1 MAMIRCSECGV
12 EISNKAPFCPK
23 CGLPNPQISTPIPAG
38 SSSTLFVVFWVSFM
52 LLAMGGG
59 VFWYLSVQQAE
70 AQAAAEQA
78 AEQARLE
85 AAEQARIAEEA
96 RAAQEAADRKAA
108 AEEQRRLIEEAA
120 RRAEQERRLEE
131 ERAIL
136 AEKQSIAANPGPV
149 LQVVEWE
156 YYDDGF
162 INHYREIKALTVLNR
177 SKYALRKLSGQTT
190 WLASNGAA
198 IGATWFRLE
207 GSIPAGDTKTFSW
220 QNGNLTGGKIAGR
233 SSSMRL
239 SFSPAEI
246 VE

>member
-23 CGLPNPQISTPIPAG
+23 CGLPNPQIVTPISAG

-70 AQAAAEQA
+70 AQAAAAQA

-136 AEKQSIAANPGPV
+136 AEKQGIAANPGPV
-149 LQVVEWE
+149 LQVLDWN
-156 YYDDGF
+156 YYDRGF
-162 INHYREIKALTVLNR
+162 INDYRELSTITILNR
-177 SKYALRKLSGQTT
+177 SKYALRRLAGQTT
-190 WLASNGAA
+190 WLASNKVPMGS
-198 IGATWFRLE
+198 TWFQLE
-207 GSIPAGDTKTFSW
+207 GSIPAGDTKIFSR
-220 QNGNLTGGKIAGR
+220 QNGNLSGGTIAGR

-239 SFSPAEI
+239 SFNPAEI